1 MTRKEDAVIKRTLK
15 SIRADLK
22 LDQADMAKLLGLSLA
37 GYQKKE
43 RGETPLLARELLIIA
58 EVSKVPIGDIEV
70 LK

>member
-1 MTRKEDAVIKRTLK
+1 MTRKEDTVIKRTLK

>member
-1 MTRKEDAVIKRTLK
+1 MK
-15 SIRADLK
+15 SIRVDLK

-43 RGETPLLARELLIIA
+43 RGETPLLARELLTIA
-58 EVSKVPIGDIEV
+58 EISKVPIADIEV